1 MKKFKIIVVKKKNI
15 YIAAFI
21 AFVLLIALFSLFI
34 HYVSLPVYT
43 FADTQSRIIF
53 IDPGHGGIDGGT
65 NKDGILEKEVNL
77 VIAKKLK
84 ALLEQKEYKVIMSRE
99 EDISLDDLNS
109 SSKSRHKRD
118 LNARVNIINNSKA
131 QLFLSIHVNCN
142 FKSPTTDGSIVF
154 YNNKLS
160 QNKAIAYSIQ
170 RALNSI
176 VVNGKERTLHDP
188 QQANF
193 FVLRNSQVPGVL
205 VEIAFISNEEEKKL
219 LEEDEFREQ
228 LATAIADGV
237 EGYLKEPSKVFTP
250 INGMSYR

>member
-53 IDPGHGGIDGGT
+53 IDPGHGGIDRGT

-109 SSKSRHKRD
+109 FSKSRHKRD

-131 QLFLSIHVNCN
+131 QLVFVSELS
-142 FKSPTTDGSIVF
+142 
-154 YNNKLS
+154 
-160 QNKAIAYSIQ
+160 
-170 RALNSI
+170 
-176 VVNGKERTLHDP
+176 E
-188 QQANF
+188 
-193 FVLRNSQVPGVL
+193 
-205 VEIAFISNEEEKKL
+205 
-219 LEEDEFREQ
+219 
-228 LATAIADGV
+228 
-237 EGYLKEPSKVFTP
+237 
-250 INGMSYR
+250 